1 VAKPMDKIAWQEL
14 EIGAAVFEVGNAREY
29 KTGSWR
35 SLRPVVNKNQCIRCG
50 VCWLFC
56 PDMSIVRAPEG
67 HFEANLDYCKGC
79 GICAKECPVGCI
91 SMVSEEEEG

>member
-1 VAKPMDKIAWQEL
+1 MDKIAWQEL

-67 HFEANLDYCKGC
+67 HFEANLEYCKGC